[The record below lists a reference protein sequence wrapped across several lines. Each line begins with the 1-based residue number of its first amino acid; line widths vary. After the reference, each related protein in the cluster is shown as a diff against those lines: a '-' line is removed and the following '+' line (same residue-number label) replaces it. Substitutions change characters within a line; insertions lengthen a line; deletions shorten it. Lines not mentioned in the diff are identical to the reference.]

1 LPLWQLDSFSGYE
14 TNITEFFT
22 VSKPLV
28 ADIARQTLRVGDDDI
43 TVLGPSKT
51 SNSLKIS
58 NLLNLLVNPYFSEVR
73 S

>member
-1 LPLWQLDSFSGYE
+1 MYIAE
-14 TNITEFFT
+14 
-22 VSKPLV
+22 
-28 ADIARQTLRVGDDDI
+28 IARQTLRAGDDDI

-51 SNSLKIS
+51 SDSLKIS